1 MDNKGQLNISLI
13 GTLGIAGVFA
23 VIMVLIFSEVNAGIN
38 SSNVPTAASNL
49 LDQIPLLIAVLAV
62 VAIAAAMIFLLR

>member
-1 MDNKGQLNISLI
+1 MDNKGQMNISLI

-38 SSNVPTAASNL
+38 SDNVPSSATNL
-49 LDQIPLLIAVLAV
+49 LNQIPLLIAALAV

>member
-1 MDNKGQLNISLI
+1 MDNRGQMDISLI

-23 VIMVLIFSEVNAGIN
+23 AIMVLIFSEVKAGLN
-38 SSNVPTAASNL
+38 DDNVPTSADNL
-49 LDQIPLLIAVLAV
+49 LDQVPLLIAALAV